1 MTDHRDERPM
11 DPPGRDDRVAAAE
24 DRAIAAEHR
33 AEASERR
40 LDDDDRG
47 RHVVSSKPTYGFGSL
62 LALLAALA
70 IALGAFLNWV
80 RSTGDFNTANSN
92 EVSIQFL
99 WDPIPAGDQPS
110 LLFLLLGAAILVVVG
125 TFIPRARVLAIIGGA
140 IALATAV
147 LFFISMSRLISDF
160 DLDEGAFEVV
170 GLGWWLAG
178 IGGLVA
184 ILGSVLIPRRD
195 VVR

>member
-1 MTDHRDERPM
+1 M
-11 DPPGRDDRVAAAE
+11 
-24 DRAIAAEHR
+24 
-33 AEASERR
+33 
-40 LDDDDRG
+40 
-47 RHVVSSKPTYGFGSL
+47 
-62 LALLAALA
+62 
-70 IALGAFLNWV
+70 
-80 RSTGDFNTANSN
+80 
-92 EVSIQFL
+92 
-99 WDPIPAGDQPS
+99 
-110 LLFLLLGAAILVVVG
+110 LFLLLGAAILVVVG
-125 TFIPRARVLAIIGGA
+125 TFIHRAAVLAIIGGA